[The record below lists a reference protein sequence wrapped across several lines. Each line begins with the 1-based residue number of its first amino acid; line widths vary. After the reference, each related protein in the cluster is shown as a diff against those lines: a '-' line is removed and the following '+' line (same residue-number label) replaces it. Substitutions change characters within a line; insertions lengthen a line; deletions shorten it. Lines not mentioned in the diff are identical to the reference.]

1 MYADTDRGT
10 ITDDAML
17 VERYTDV
24 PVKMAMGAYTNIKIT
39 TPEDMG
45 IAAAVSLKNKK
56 QNRTGCFKKV
66 ISTRCMIYRIME
78 CCKNSRNGGVTQWN
92 RQSV

>member
-17 VERYTDV
+17 VERYMDV

-45 IAAAVSLKNKK
+45 IAAQYL
-56 QNRTGCFKKV
+56 
-66 ISTRCMIYRIME
+66 
-78 CCKNSRNGGVTQWN
+78 
-92 RQSV
+92 

>member
-1 MYADTDRGT
+1 
-10 ITDDAML
+10 ML

-45 IAAAVSLKNKK
+45 IAAQYL
-56 QNRTGCFKKV
+56 
-66 ISTRCMIYRIME
+66 
-78 CCKNSRNGGVTQWN
+78 
-92 RQSV
+92 

>member
-1 MYADTDRGT
+1 MRIQTEVRLQ
-10 ITDDAML
+10 L

-45 IAAAVSLKNKK
+45 IAAQYL
-56 QNRTGCFKKV
+56 
-66 ISTRCMIYRIME
+66 
-78 CCKNSRNGGVTQWN
+78 
-92 RQSV
+92 

>member
-1 MYADTDRGT
+1 MQKMYADTDRGT

-45 IAAAVSLKNKK
+45 IAAQYL
-56 QNRTGCFKKV
+56 
-66 ISTRCMIYRIME
+66 
-78 CCKNSRNGGVTQWN
+78 
-92 RQSV
+92 

>member
-1 MYADTDRGT
+1 MAETGLITQAYDELIDREEELLAQNVT

-45 IAAAVSLKNKK
+45 IAAQYL
-56 QNRTGCFKKV
+56 
-66 ISTRCMIYRIME
+66 
-78 CCKNSRNGGVTQWN
+78 
-92 RQSV
+92 